1 MPIAHALPV
10 FGPRCT
16 GALRCT
22 VHALFAFLPF
32 TAVQAQDVR
41 VNEGAAKQAVLRIVQ
56 WSGLQPNF
64 VVRENSAVRTA
75 IAFNKG
81 RKRYIEYDPAFL
93 SRIVD
98 TTRTD
103 WSAVSI
109 LAHEIGH
116 HLLGHT
122 LDPGAMRPGDELAC
136 DRYSGF
142 ILRSMG
148 ASLVESRAAMEIT
161 GDPHGTRRHPPR
173 SARLLAIE
181 QGWYE
186 ADAIARGME
195 PVRPDGKHHLRYVV
209 SFIGD
214 RNTYYVD
221 STDRVVWYD
230 EFASP
235 IEFGRFT
242 ELAGG
247 DFTHQLTWDEE
258 VYFVDRD
265 RVIWKRTEVQLPLKV
280 GRMLPFDR
288 QP

>member
-122 LDPGAMRPGDELAC
+122 LDPALLNPGDELAC

-142 ILRSMG
+142 ILGTMG
-148 ASLVESRAAMEIT
+148 ASLEEAMAAIEVAL
-161 GDPHGTRRHPPR
+161 DPAGSAHHPPR
-173 SARLLAIE
+173 TARVEAVR
-181 QGWYE
+181 QGWLDRDRLQRNAAAPPIACDE
-186 ADAIARGME
+186 AF
-195 PVRPDGKHHLRYVV
+195 LYVV
-209 SFIGD
+209 RFEGD
-214 RNTYYVD
+214 ENTYYVND
-221 STDRVVWYD
+221 AGRLVWYD
-230 EFASP
+230 NYGHP
-235 IEFGRFT
+235 IGFGSFGP
-242 ELAGG
+242 AAAG
-247 DFTHQLTWDEE
+247 DFAHELTWEGQTF
-258 VYFVDRD
+258 FVDRHD
-265 RVIWKRTEVQLPLKV
+265 HIWSSTAHQALMQV
-280 GRMLPFDR
+280 GHLEPYVRP
-288 QP
+288 

>member
-1 MPIAHALPV
+1 MQRRQATILLHAPV
-10 FGPRCT
+10 LLG
-16 GALRCT
+16 
-22 VHALFAFLPF
+22 FLVLSLEPSY
-32 TAVQAQDVR
+32 AQDSTR
-41 VNEGAAKQAVLRIVQ
+41 FEQQARDAVHRIVRH
-56 WSGLQPNF
+56 SGLLPNF
-64 VVRENSAVRTA
+64 VVRENAQVRTA
-75 IAFNKG
+75 VSFIKD
-81 RKRYIEYDPAFL
+81 RQRVIEYNPAFIAIIND
-93 SRIVD
+93 S
-98 TTRTD
+98 TRTD
-103 WSAVSI
+103 WGAVSV
-109 LAHEIGH
+109 LAHEIAH